1 MEDVERCPG
10 CGIALPVVTGVGHT
24 YMLGSPSCWRSYGDL
39 LAAQYADP
47 RRMAFHQLVVDAYA
61 VQHPGGSLPQ
71 QVQSVGIHLMTL
83 ALVLEDGAGP
93 ESGPS
98 LHRAMV
104 MRPVF
109 HQLTRPDSV
118 GELTFDHVRLGGSVS
133 LIQRSAW
140 EWARSAGEAWAA
152 HHETVDQW
160 LRTSGLR

>member
-1 MEDVERCPG
+1 
-10 CGIALPVVTGVGHT
+10 
-24 YMLGSPSCWRSYGDL
+24 
-39 LAAQYADP
+39 
-47 RRMAFHQLVVDAYA
+47 MAFHQLVVDAYA

-104 MRPVF
+104 KRPVF
-109 HQLTRPDSV
+109 HPLTRPDSV

-133 LIQRSAW
+133 LTQRSAY
-140 EWARSAGEAWAA
+140 EWARSAWEAWAA